1 MPVKKA
7 SSPNGIGVQR
17 TKQKQKQKQNVKVSQ
32 NVKVVVADV
41 KKKRVARKPSSQQ
54 KSKPATNISLNIVN
68 PYNVPNVMNP
78 SNYLQYQ
85 AQEAKEVRE
94 NHQKIYD
101 NLLRQQ
107 ENRPVEYQ
115 RPQQQYYTPTRV
127 NWGNVFK
134 SEPRAEVAYA
144 NFAEDFNSFD
154 GNSFY
159 SARTARDSKA
169 QQLQYEQQL
178 QQEED
183 RNSNPL
189 SIPGSSLTLQNAFQ
203 NLYQGSLESSM
214 DDEETSIEIPPPAF
228 LTQDNEAQ
236 TSFRD
241 TKDQDAQTSF
251 SPEDYQ
257 AAMANQAGAGAEDKT
272 PKRSRGRPQGRMS
285 NLQTPQE
292 AENYQDIYQKL
303 GQYTDHELRKKQLT
317 GDRLYQYAQQLG
329 LAIKDPVTKKKVG
342 ARELKET
349 VIDLIN
355 INRRYPPK
363 ADLPPSSPAPPPQTQ
378 PQPSSKK
385 KNKKKKKI
393 VLTE

>member
-7 SSPNGIGVQR
+7 
-17 TKQKQKQKQNVKVSQ
+17 KQKQKQKQNVKVSQ

-214 DDEETSIEIPPPAF
+214 DDGETSIEIPPPAF
-228 LTQDNEAQ
+228 LTQDNE
-236 TSFRD
+236 
-241 TKDQDAQTSF
+241 AQTSF

-292 AENYQDIYQKL
+292 TENYQDIYQKL